1 MKEPVELPGLRGD
14 FAKAHRTKRT
24 SQADLLADDAIAL
37 KQVFRRP
44 VHRPGDST
52 PLPEWSEGRK
62 PPARSD

>member
-37 KQVFRRP
+37 K
-44 VHRPGDST
+44 
-52 PLPEWSEGRK
+52 
-62 PPARSD
+62 